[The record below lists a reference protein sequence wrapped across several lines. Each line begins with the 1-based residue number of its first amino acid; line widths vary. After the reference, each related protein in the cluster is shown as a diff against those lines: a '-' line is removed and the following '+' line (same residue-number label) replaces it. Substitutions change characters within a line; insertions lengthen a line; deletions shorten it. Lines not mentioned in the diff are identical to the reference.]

1 LALNETD
8 AVLLVAELP
17 FSGLQQLLNSY
28 GLTLHLTEPQGSIP
42 GSYWGDSEAGIIGH
56 SIYIRPDTPM
66 HSFLHE
72 TCHVICMDEARRQ
85 QLHTDAGGETPEEDA
100 VCYLQILLADQF
112 PKFGQARALRDM
124 DRWGYT
130 FRLGSAQRW
139 FEEDAEDARL
149 WLLKHELIN
158 SQNQP
163 TFKLRT

>member
-1 LALNETD
+1 VSGSFD
-8 AVLLVAELP
+8 AVMQVAELP
-17 FSGLQQLLNSY
+17 LTALQELLKRY
-28 GLTLHLTEPQGSIP
+28 TLELHLIEPEASIP
-42 GSYWGDSEAGIIGH
+42 GSYWGDSEAGMIGR

-72 TCHVICMDEARRQ
+72 ACHVICMDEERRKY
-85 QLHTDAGGETPEEDA
+85 LHTDAGGETPEEDA

-112 PKFGQARALRDM
+112 PEFGQARALMDM

-130 FRLGSAQRW
+130 FRLGSAQCW

-149 WLLKHELIN
+149 WLLNHTLIDA
-158 SQNQP
+158 QNQP

>member
-1 LALNETD
+1 MSADFN
-8 AVLLVAELP
+8 AVMQVTELP
-17 FSGLQQLLNSY
+17 FTALQELLKRY
-28 GLTLHLTEPQGSIP
+28 TLELHLIEPQASIP
-42 GSYWGDSEAGIIGH
+42 GSYWGDSEAGMIGC

-72 TCHVICMDEARRQ
+72 TCHVICMDEARRKK
-85 QLHTDAGGETPEEDA
+85 LDTDAGGETSEEDA

-112 PKFGQARALRDM
+112 PAFGQARALIDM
-124 DRWGYT
+124 DHSGYT

-149 WLLKHELIN
+149 WLLKHEIIDAH
-158 SQNQP
+158 NQL